1 MNHSGAYTCLSC
13 TNPLTTVGEGSTYC
27 DGCVAG
33 YFWDTPTWDLYGYPA
48 LAASYDPYN
57 PRPYIAAQCADCCV
71 ECDED
76 GTSCDARGATLE
88 TLPLE
93 RRWWRASAYSD
104 DVYECALDDACAGG
118 SNASA
123 YCATGH
129 EGALC
134 GICSDGFL
142 FDKVKNRCVACGSPK
157 WDIGASPSR
166 VAGFCVVA
174 CVVAA
179 VAVWYVRSRGKSATA
194 RSLAELATVLSAAA
208 DGAGELADNDAG
220 DDDDDGDGGGDDGGG
235 DATGATKYVVK
246 LKILIGLYQI
256 TSSTQWSLPQVP
268 FPRLLGLP
276 FSVASF
282 LDLDVLGLLPLD
294 CIRKVTYFE
303 SLLFTTLAPIAL
315 GALIYGAATALEARA
330 TRGRA
335 REIYATKSYLLLL
348 LSFCVLT
355 ACASATASRGG
366 DGF

>member
-134 GICSDGFL
+134 GYRVELLEAEQYHLCYL
-142 FDKVKNRCVACGSPK
+142 VFD
-157 WDIGASPSR
+157 
-166 VAGFCVVA
+166 
-174 CVVAA
+174 
-179 VAVWYVRSRGKSATA
+179 
-194 RSLAELATVLSAAA
+194 
-208 DGAGELADNDAG
+208 
-220 DDDDDGDGGGDDGGG
+220 
-235 DATGATKYVVK
+235 VVK
-246 LKILIGLYQI
+246 E
-256 TSSTQWSLPQVP
+256 
-268 FPRLLGLP
+268 
-276 FSVASF
+276 
-282 LDLDVLGLLPLD
+282 D
-294 CIRKVTYFE
+294 
-303 SLLFTTLAPIAL
+303 
-315 GALIYGAATALEARA
+315 
-330 TRGRA
+330 TR
-335 REIYATKSYLLLL
+335 E
-348 LSFCVLT
+348 
-355 ACASATASRGG
+355 G
-366 DGF
+366 DEDEPPG